1 LLLWALLVSISSQY
15 DYQQLYK
22 ANEQAEADIQQ
33 LLREYIDKPVTNLSA
48 EQQLQE
54 HLEGIQVATNIKA
67 GFIELLLRI
76 TPDLIGHNPDRSGAV
91 NIKQIIYQYGQL
103 QVFISTA
110 ESEMIEALR
119 VQLMSNADQ
128 VEIDQFDISDGI
140 ASARIRLYE

>member
-1 LLLWALLVSISSQY
+1 MKALSSFKIDTLVESRYFAIALNGLLILAISVWLLNQWLPKEINSSAP
-15 DYQQLYK
+15 LLMPT
-22 ANEQAEADIQQ
+22 AHNIQPQ
-33 LLREYIDKPVTNLSA
+33 G
-48 EQQLQE
+48 Q
-54 HLEGIQVATNIKA
+54 
-67 GFIELLLRI
+67 
-76 TPDLIGHNPDRSGAV
+76 PDRSGAV
-91 NIKQIIYQYGQL
+91 NIKQIIYQDGQL